1 MIDNIMEHI
10 HKARIEAQKRHIK
23 VNTIIIDE
31 ELARTEH
38 LLIDNYIMPPMIM
51 GLEVKYLEHLTK
63 DYGFNFVLADGS
75 TMQNKISNLE
85 LENDYLRGK
94 LKRIE
99 ELVGENK

>member
-10 HKARIEAQKRHIK
+10 YKAQMEARKRHIK
-23 VNTIIIDE
+23 VNTIIIDK

-38 LLIDNYIMPPMIM
+38 LLVDNYIMPPMIM

-75 TMQNKISNLE
+75 TMQDKMKNLE
-85 LENDYLRGK
+85 LENDYLRAK

-99 ELVGENK
+99 ELVGDIK

>member
-38 LLIDNYIMPPMIM
+38 LLIDNYIIQPMIM
-51 GLEVKYLEHLTK
+51 GLEVKYLKHLTK

-75 TMQNKISNLE
+75 TYQDKIKNLE
-85 LENDYLRGK
+85 LENDYLRAK

-99 ELVGENK
+99 ELVGDVE